1 MNFRFDDSS
10 TQNEQNLLLQ
20 PLSLCRELG
29 KGCARFHVHRGYHLY
44 LRPNYLRRVLPVLPI
59 ILANSCFLLASCSRL
74 QVCNHN
80 YCVFFFCFFFCCC
93 FFFYVSF
100 PLKGRDFEANETYI
114 FQNMWSTSFDVLF
127 HCICLGCYLVF
138 SYLSLNAQR
147 SSIIQNLKR

>member
-20 PLSLCRELG
+20 PLSLCREQG
-29 KGCARFHVHRGYHLY
+29 KGCARFHVHRGYRHY
-44 LRPNYLRRVLPVLPI
+44 LRPNYLRRVPPVLP
-59 ILANSCFLLASCSRL
+59 ILANSCFLLASCNRL

-80 YCVFFFCFFFCCC
+80 YYYYY

-127 HCICLGCYLVF
+127 HCICLGCYFIF
-138 SYLSLNAQR
+138 SYLSFVELLNAQR